1 MQVSRYLT
9 LGHRVNLRGWC
20 PECAGQAAAANQP
33 ALHRFSGELIFP
45 NLYRIAMTS
54 RQVSDST

>member
-1 MQVSRYLT
+1 MESILMASATNVQVRRFT
-9 LGHRVNLRGWC
+9 
-20 PECAGQAAAANQP
+20 ANQR